1 MKRPES
7 IAAAVFSSDLQ
18 SILLIQR
25 RDVPVW
31 VLPGGGI
38 EPNETAE
45 EAIVREVF
53 EETGF
58 KISLKRLVG
67 SYTPI
72 NRLARLTYLYEGEIL
87 DGHPTTSSETQDV
100 RFFALNNLPNLIPP
114 PYPEWIGQAALPG
127 PTVYQSLSSITYF
140 SLLKYFLFFELEK
153 G

>member
-45 EAIVREVF
+45 EAIVR
-53 EETGF
+53 
-58 KISLKRLVG
+58 
-67 SYTPI
+67 
-72 NRLARLTYLYEGEIL
+72 
-87 DGHPTTSSETQDV
+87 
-100 RFFALNNLPNLIPP
+100 
-114 PYPEWIGQAALPG
+114 
-127 PTVYQSLSSITYF
+127 
-140 SLLKYFLFFELEK
+140 
-153 G
+153 